1 MGFKGSDVLDDIVYM
16 DNDQFFSFEIS
27 IKQDSIK
34 SVLHSF
40 LENNKLYL
48 KMKDTDSLLTL
59 KS

>member
-27 IKQDSIK
+27 IKQESIK

-59 KS
+59 KN